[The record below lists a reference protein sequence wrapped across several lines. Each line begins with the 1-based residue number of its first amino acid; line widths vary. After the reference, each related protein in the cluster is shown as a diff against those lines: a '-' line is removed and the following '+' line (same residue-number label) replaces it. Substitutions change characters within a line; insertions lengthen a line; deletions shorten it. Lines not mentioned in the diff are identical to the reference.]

1 MRCVLLSAFRV
12 SLHDTSLHL
21 PVVSQHPAELGLIQQ
36 ADGADGTEE
45 LVQDVPAAANFI
57 DQRWHINRRGF
68 LDGIAVDAL
77 PDDRLWEPRLLLYWS
92 LRRESSL
99 LDGQMTIWLLA
110 SKDMAPKDMQE
121 LLDKAACGE

>member
-1 MRCVLLSAFRV
+1 MLSAFRV

-21 PVVSQHPAELGLIQQ
+21 PVVSQHPAELGLIQR

-68 LDGIAVDAL
+68 LDGIAVD
-77 PDDRLWEPRLLLYWS
+77 DCRMNRLWEPRLLLYWS

>member
-21 PVVSQHPAELGLIQQ
+21 PVVSQHPAELGLIQR

-77 PDDRLWEPRLLLYWS
+77 PDDCLLYTS
-92 LRRESSL
+92 
-99 LDGQMTIWLLA
+99 D
-110 SKDMAPKDMQE
+110 
-121 LLDKAACGE
+121 AADE

>member
-1 MRCVLLSAFRV
+1 M
-12 SLHDTSLHL
+12 
-21 PVVSQHPAELGLIQQ
+21 SQHPAELGLIQR

-77 PDDRLWEPRLLLYWS
+77 PDEPLM
-92 LRRESSL
+92 
-99 LDGQMTIWLLA
+99 GA
-110 SKDMAPKDMQE
+110 SPASVLVIE
-121 LLDKAACGE
+121 TGERIVVTRVEGVRVFVKVKGDH

>member
-1 MRCVLLSAFRV
+1 MLSAFRV

-21 PVVSQHPAELGLIQQ
+21 PVVSQHPAELGLIQR

-77 PDDRLWEPRLLLYWS
+77 PDEPLMGASPASVLVM
-92 LRRESSL
+92 RRESSL